1 MYDITRFSIHATLSE
16 LLQLMMKAC
25 ENAMKKENRI
35 KENLKPYNRA
45 IPDILNYQIV
55 TKALICIWLFLLGR
69 LFQVLL
75 KSSGRVAV
83 TSGDWQFLFT
93 TWQGILILLLGI
105 VSLFIYV
112 AFDINS
118 KIVLSRN
125 LLTGNNESLENS
137 VKEGFFPIGKLIN
150 IRGILVVLYIAL
162 IAPILGIGI
171 SISATEKLYIPTFI
185 SSVIESSV
193 LYSLLA
199 GIVVIVFLVVGIANL
214 FILHGVII
222 DKLPIR
228 EAGRQSAK
236 LIKANWKDYL
246 KQNVLFIIMII
257 ASLAGIAII
266 CLFIPLKLISLLP
279 AGAVSRILT
288 IIFVSVGTIVS
299 VLADLLGIPFYIMK
313 MTQLYFS
320 YKQGSEFEYVELKRE
335 KPVSYRK
342 KIILL
347 SIVVIV
353 AVAVMYVRFDQLF
366 PLETDVK
373 IIAHRG
379 GGNEGRENTLSGLE
393 AAWTAGAY
401 GSEIDI
407 QRTKDGFYI
416 INHDSTFKR
425 VAGDRRKPEQ
435 MTLREVK
442 KLRIDGEPVPT
453 FEEMLIS
460 SKGRIVLFTELK
472 GNTADKQMADDA
484 VHLVKQ
490 YQMEDEC
497 VLISLKYDVIN
508 YIETNYPEIET
519 GFLTFASLGKTAML
533 NCDYIGL
540 EEESATSDTIDAI
553 HKEGKKALVWTANER
568 GSQKHFLCT
577 KIDGI
582 ITDNVTQAL
591 NLVTELEQR
600 SDLDRMI
607 DKIKTIL

>member
-1 MYDITRFSIHATLSE
+1 M
-16 LLQLMMKAC
+16 
-25 ENAMKKENRI
+25 
-35 KENLKPYNRA
+35 
-45 IPDILNYQIV
+45 PDILNYQIV
-55 TKALICIWLFLLGR
+55 TKLLICIWMFLLGR
-69 LFQVLL
+69 LFQILL
-75 KSSGRVAV
+75 RSSGRVAV

-105 VSLFIYV
+105 VSLFVYV

-118 KIVLSRN
+118 KVVLSRN
-125 LLTGNNESLENS
+125 LLTGRNESLES
-137 VKEGFFPIGKLIN
+137 SIKEGFFSIGKLIN
-150 IRGILVVLYIAL
+150 VRGILVVLYIAL

-193 LYSLLA
+193 LYSALA
-199 GIVVIVFLVVGIANL
+199 GIAVIFFLFVGIANL

-222 DKLPIR
+222 DGLPVG
-228 EAGRQSAK
+228 EAGRQSGK

-246 KQNVLFIIMII
+246 KQNVIFIVMIF
-257 ASLAGIAII
+257 ASLAGIAVI
-266 CLFIPLKLISLLP
+266 CLFIPLRLISLLP

-299 VLADLLGIPFYIMK
+299 VLADLFGVPLYIMK
-313 MTQLYFS
+313 MTQLFYS
-320 YKQGSEFEYVELKRE
+320 YKQGAEFEYVELKGER
-335 KPVSYRK
+335 PVSYRK
-342 KIILL
+342 KIIFLA
-347 SIVVIV
+347 IVVVI
-353 AVAVMYVRFDQLF
+353 AVAVMYVRFDQMF

-373 IIAHRG
+373 IIAHRA

-393 AAWTAGAY
+393 TAWAAGAY

-416 INHDSTFKR
+416 INHDGTFKR
-425 VAGDRRKPEQ
+425 VAGDSRKPEQ

-442 KLRIDGEPVPT
+442 RLKIDGEPVPT

-472 GNTADKQMADDA
+472 GKTADKQMADEA
-484 VHLVKQ
+484 VSLVRQ

-519 GFLTFASLGKTAML
+519 GFLTFASLGNTAGL

-540 EEESATSDTIDAI
+540 EEESATADAIDAI
-553 HKEGKKALVWTANER
+553 HNEGKKALVWTANER

-591 NLVTELEQR
+591 SLVTELKRR

-607 DKIKTIL
+607 DKIKTIF